1 MKAVFREFAVSSRV
15 CALLVAIASPL
26 GAAPVFVQRLNA
38 GPNVIENGAYGYGGV
53 ATDDLRMVIGE
64 PGGLS
69 GGSPAVQGGAVEVW
83 RVDSGA
89 FVREQRLLPPAPVA
103 AGFYGVRVALD
114 GDWLALLDPSDGSNR
129 VRIHH
134 HVGGNWLPAQVIDA
148 PPEDTSSFGVSLVLH
163 GDVLA
168 IGASGYSA
176 QGSGVAASGAVYVYH
191 LQGGTWQAAATI
203 EGTDPLA
210 QRQLGSA
217 VALSVGADGVTRL
230 AAGAPG
236 RSNGAGAVYVFR
248 DEGTGWAQEQ
258 RLQLSD
264 AQNGEHLGASVA
276 LRGATLVAGA
286 PQAMVGAQASA
297 GRVAVWRRKASGDFP
312 WVLETTAG
320 EPAPAADDRFGSAV
334 ALPREDEAVAGAP
347 FRDVVVVGT
356 VANAGVARLL
366 RRSLAPSTCTP
377 GWSDMGSIGNPNV
390 LGQTN
395 VLYGGLLGAGAR
407 YTAIVA
413 IGATVQ
419 AVPSAGAVDAMLQ
432 DRLFDDA
439 FDCTP

>member
-1 MKAVFREFAVSSRV
+1 MKTVFAESAIRRAA
-15 CALLVAIASPL
+15 CASLVAIASPT
-26 GAAPVFVQRLNA
+26 GAAPLFVQRLNA
-38 GPNVIENGAYGYGGV
+38 GTNVIENGAYGYGGA
-53 ATDDLRMVIGE
+53 ATDDVRLVIGE

-83 RVDSGA
+83 RVDNGA

-103 AGFYGVRVALD
+103 GGFFGARVALD

-129 VRIHH
+129 IRIHH
-134 HVGGNWLPAQVIDA
+134 FAGGNWVPTQVIDE
-148 PPEDTSSFGVSLVLH
+148 PPEDTSSFGVALALH
-163 GDVLA
+163 GDLLA
-168 IGASGYSA
+168 IGASGYSTP
-176 QGSGVAASGAVYVYH
+176 GSGVAGSGAVYVYR
-191 LQGGTWQAAATI
+191 LQSDTWQAAATI

-230 AAGAPG
+230 AAGASG
-236 RSNGAGAVYVFR
+236 RSSGAGAVYVFR
-248 DEGTGWAQEQ
+248 DEIPTWVQEQ
-258 RLQLSD
+258 RLQLSN
-264 AQNGEHLGASVA
+264 AQNDEHLGASVA

-286 PQAMVGAQASA
+286 PQATVGAQASA

-312 WVLETTAG
+312 WVLEATTG

-356 VANAGVARLL
+356 VANAGVVRLL
-366 RRSLAPSTCTP
+366 RRSLAPSTCAA
-377 GWSDMGSIGNPNV
+377 GWSDVGQVGNPNV
-390 LGQTN
+390 LAQTN
-395 VLYGGLLGAGAR
+395 ALYGGLLGAGAR
-407 YTAIVA
+407 YSAVVA

-419 AVPSAGAVDAMLQ
+419 SVPAAGAVDAMLQ

-439 FDCTP
+439 FDCPP